1 MEVCG
6 SVMDGV
12 AEKGGVLESPT
23 KKGVTEYTV
32 FPIRWLVLF
41 VFVFNSASN
50 SMQWIQYTI
59 IQDAVVK
66 YYGVSS
72 IQVYWT
78 SMIFMITYI
87 PLIFPA
93 SWLLD
98 KTNLRVT
105 TIIGSFGTCLGAWLK
120 VFSVPQDMFW
130 LGFMG
135 QTVVAISQVF
145 ILNVPPRLAAVWFG
159 ANQVSSAC
167 SIGVFGNQL
176 GVAVG
181 FVLPPLL
188 VRASGTIPEIAADF
202 RLMFYLIAGFTS
214 VLFVFI
220 LLFFKAAPPSPP
232 SAAADMGNSLD
243 SNFLLSLKKLITNR
257 NYVLLLISYGLNVG
271 TFYAIST
278 LLNQVILTYYP
289 KLITNRNYVLLLI
302 SYGLNVGTFYAISTL
317 LNQVILTYYPGANI
331 DAGRIGLVIVVAGM
345 AGSVVCGLILDK
357 THRFKETTLSVYAA
371 SVVGM
376 LIFTFTL
383 DCGYIAVVYLSSIL
397 LGFFMTGYLPVGF
410 EFASEVTYPEPEGTT
425 SGILN
430 AVVQIFGIVTTL
442 LYEWM
447 LGTVGDRWAN
457 LTLCALLAFG
467 TAITAAIRS
476 DLRRQAAQNTTKE

>member
-1 MEVCG
+1 MTKKNLSQATGLLNPAEPEVPKIILDEEESRRNSLIG
-6 SVMDGV
+6 SVMDNISIAARGRDYDV
-12 AEKGGVLESPT
+12 KR
-23 KKGVTEYTV
+23 K
-32 FPIRWLVLF
+32 RWLILGMF
-41 VFVFNSASN
+41 VIYSASN
-50 SMQWIQYTI
+50 SMQWTQFTI
-59 IQDAVVK
+59 IQDIIMN
-66 YYGVSS
+66 YYGVTGN
-72 IQVYWT
+72 QVSWT
-78 SMIFMITYI
+78 SIIYMITYV

-93 SWLLD
+93 SWFLD

-130 LGFMG
+130 LGFTG
-135 QTVVAISQVF
+135 QTVVAVSQVF

-159 ANQVSSAC
+159 ADQVSSAC

-181 FVLPPLL
+181 FVLPPML
-188 VRASGTIPEIAADF
+188 VRASGTIPEIAADL

-232 SAAADMGNSLD
+232 SAAADLGNSLD

-289 KLITNRNYVLLLI
+289 
-302 SYGLNVGTFYAISTL
+302 
-317 LNQVILTYYPGANI
+317 GANV

-345 AGSVVCGLILDK
+345 AGSVVCGLVLDK

-447 LGTVGDRWAN
+447 LGTVGDRWSN
-457 LTLCALLAFG
+457 LTLCGLLALG

-476 DLRRQAAQNTTKE
+476 DLRRQAAQNNAKE

>member
-1 MEVCG
+1 M
-6 SVMDGV
+6 
-12 AEKGGVLESPT
+12 
-23 KKGVTEYTV
+23 
-32 FPIRWLVLF
+32 
-41 VFVFNSASN
+41 
-50 SMQWIQYTI
+50 
-59 IQDAVVK
+59 
-66 YYGVSS
+66 
-72 IQVYWT
+72 
-78 SMIFMITYI
+78 
-87 PLIFPA
+87 
-93 SWLLD
+93 
-98 KTNLRVT
+98 
-105 TIIGSFGTCLGAWLK
+105 
-120 VFSVPQDMFW
+120 
-130 LGFMG
+130 
-135 QTVVAISQVF
+135 
-145 ILNVPPRLAAVWFG
+145 
-159 ANQVSSAC
+159 
-167 SIGVFGNQL
+167 L

-181 FVLPPLL
+181 FVLPPML
-188 VRASGTIPEIAADF
+188 VRASGTIPEIAADL

-289 KLITNRNYVLLLI
+289 
-302 SYGLNVGTFYAISTL
+302 
-317 LNQVILTYYPGANI
+317 GANV

-383 DCGYIAVVYLSSIL
+383 DCGYISVVYLSSIL

-476 DLRRQAAQNTTKE
+476 DLRRQAAQNTTKQ

>member
-1 MEVCG
+1 MDVISIDSRKQIYEV
-6 SVMDGV
+6 
-12 AEKGGVLESPT
+12 SPR
-23 KKGVTEYTV
+23 
-32 FPIRWLVLF
+32 RWFILGIF
-41 VFVFNSASN
+41 VIYSASN
-50 SMQWIQYTI
+50 SMQWTQYTI
-59 IQDAVVK
+59 IQDIVMS
-66 YYGVSS
+66 YYGVTGN
-72 IQVYWT
+72 QVSWT
-78 SMIFMITYI
+78 SMIYMITYI
-87 PLIFPA
+87 PLILVE
-93 SWLLD
+93 SWFLD

-159 ANQVSSAC
+159 ADQVSSAC

-289 KLITNRNYVLLLI
+289 
-302 SYGLNVGTFYAISTL
+302 
-317 LNQVILTYYPGANI
+317 GANI

-345 AGSVVCGLILDK
+345 VGSVVCGLILDK

-447 LGTVGDRWAN
+447 LGSVGDRWAN

-476 DLRRQAAQNTTKE
+476 DLRRQAAQNSTKE

>member
-1 MEVCG
+1 MI
-6 SVMDGV
+6 SY
-12 AEKGGVLESPT
+12 AETS
-23 KKGVTEYTV
+23 TV
-32 FPIRWLVLF
+32 EHILRLLARF
-41 VFVFNSASN
+41 
-50 SMQWIQYTI
+50 
-59 IQDAVVK
+59 K
-66 YYGVSS
+66 YEKHY
-72 IQVYWT
+72 
-78 SMIFMITYI
+78 
-87 PLIFPA
+87 
-93 SWLLD
+93 LL
-98 KTNLRVT
+98 
-105 TIIGSFGTCLGAWLK
+105 LK
-120 VFSVPQDMFW
+120 
-130 LGFMG
+130 
-135 QTVVAISQVF
+135 I
-145 ILNVPPRLAAVWFG
+145 N
-159 ANQVSSAC
+159 
-167 SIGVFGNQL
+167 L

-181 FVLPPLL
+181 FVLPPML
-188 VRASGTIPEIAADF
+188 VRASGTIPEIAADL

-214 VLFVFI
+214 VLFSSRPLPPRHHQPLQI
-220 LLFFKAAPPSPP
+220 L
-232 SAAADMGNSLD
+232 GNSLD

-289 KLITNRNYVLLLI
+289 
-302 SYGLNVGTFYAISTL
+302 
-317 LNQVILTYYPGANI
+317 GANV

-383 DCGYIAVVYLSSIL
+383 DCGYIAVVLHDWL
-397 LGFFMTGYLPVGF
+397 LACRLRIRFGGDL
-410 EFASEVTYPEPEGTT
+410 PEPEGTT

-447 LGTVGDRWAN
+447 LGTVGDRWSN
-457 LTLCALLAFG
+457 LTLCGLLALG

-476 DLRRQAAQNTTKE
+476 DLRRQAAQNNAKE

>member
-1 MEVCG
+1 MTETKNLEVCG

-12 AEKGGVLESPT
+12 AEKGGVLESPN
-23 KKGVTEYTV
+23 KKLPTEYTV
-32 FPIRWLVLF
+32 YPIRWLVLF
-41 VFVFNSASN
+41 IFVFYSASN
-50 SMQWIQYTI
+50 SMQWVQYSI

-72 IQVYWT
+72 IMVYWT
-78 SMIFMITYI
+78 SMIYMITYI

-98 KTNLRVT
+98 KAGLRVT
-105 TIIGSFGTCLGAWLK
+105 TIIGAFGTCAGAWLK

-130 LGFMG
+130 LGFFG

-159 ANQVSSAC
+159 ADQVSSAC

-176 GVAVG
+176 GVALG
-181 FVLPPLL
+181 FVMPPML
-188 VRASGTIPEIAADF
+188 VKAQGTIEEIGADF
-202 RLMFYLIAGFTS
+202 QLMFYLVAGFTS

-220 LLFFKAAPPSPP
+220 VLFFKAAPPSPP
-232 SAAADMGNSLD
+232 SAAADLGSSLD
-243 SNFLLSLKKLITNR
+243 SNFLQSIKQLLTNR
-257 NYVLLLISYGLNVG
+257 NYI
-271 TFYAIST
+271 
-278 LLNQVILTYYP
+278 
-289 KLITNRNYVLLLI
+289 LLLI

-317 LNQVILTYYPGANI
+317 LNQVILTYYPGAHE

-345 AGSVVCGLILDK
+345 AGSVLCGLVLDK
-357 THRFKETTLSVYAA
+357 THRFKETTLAVYAA

-376 LIFTFTL
+376 VIFTFTL
-383 DCGYIAVVYLSSIL
+383 DCGLIGVVYLSSIL

-447 LGTVGDRWAN
+447 LGAVGDRWSN
-457 LTLCALLAFG
+457 LTLCALLALG
-467 TAITAAIRS
+467 AVITAGIKS
-476 DLRRQAAQNTTKE
+476 DLRRQAAQNKG